1 MGVVINI
8 DDVRSLYQMIEKSP
22 DGELREQLRGKMHQ
36 IFDEDTLYPRDVTE
50 RVKTFGH
57 ACSEL
62 GSTHPLI
69 REWKRWEECPSANLA
84 AYLKLRI
91 IVAAL
96 NEGWEPTFKPTEHRY
111 TPWFDIHSDGGFRK
125 KPKAGEKPTVIL
137 LDGYQTESV
146 TATQADSSCVRSM
159 VGINL
164 SHRLCLKTAELATYC
179 GDQFISLWMDL
190 CLPRKQEKLASNN
203 RDRGEIGMEAI

>member
-96 NEGWEPTFKPTEHRY
+96 NEGWVYRPDGEEKGFYPVFSFHTKKAIDGMSKEKKKKCAPYPPSATRRSTRVSPTITPPTR
-111 TPWFDIHSDGGFRK
+111 
-125 KPKAGEKPTVIL
+125 
-137 LDGYQTESV
+137 
-146 TATQADSSCVRSM
+146 
-159 VGINL
+159 
-164 SHRLCLKTAELATYC
+164 
-179 GDQFISLWMDL
+179 
-190 CLPRKQEKLASNN
+190 
-203 RDRGEIGMEAI
+203 